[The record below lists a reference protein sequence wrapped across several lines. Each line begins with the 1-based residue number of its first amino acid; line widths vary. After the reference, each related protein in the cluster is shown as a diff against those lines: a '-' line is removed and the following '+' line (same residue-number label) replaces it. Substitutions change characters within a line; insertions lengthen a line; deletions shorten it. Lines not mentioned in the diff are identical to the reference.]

1 MLALIAAQENVWS
14 KHHVVNNLWSVTLR
28 IFLTITVLLVSF
40 SAIGEQEKF
49 RSVSV
54 PSPDAALSPI
64 MIQGPMPIEADYFAS
79 LLTGV
84 KVEHSGNATFHIG
97 TLNGYPVVVVK
108 TGKGLENTAAA
119 TAIGIE
125 RYRPA
130 AIINQGTSGGHDP
143 SLNVGDIVLGKFAV
157 NSNNFKTARL
167 SKGEGSDPMRWI
179 PMDIMAS
186 EGSAGEGDSAVDAEK
201 IRFYEGNQNLIKIA
215 QSVKGKYTRGKVV
228 EGTIGS
234 GNFWNNEVDRIA
246 WLHKHF
252 GTSVEEMEASSAAQI
267 ALAYKVPFLGIR
279 VLSNN
284 ITNGGHYDPSTSV
297 DCQRF
302 VKEVVLEFIENQL
315 GRRKAPE

>member
-1 MLALIAAQENVWS
+1 MILKL
-14 KHHVVNNLWSVTLR
+14 L
-28 IFLTITVLLVSF
+28 LTMSFLLVSPMALSDKSDF
-40 SAIGEQEKF
+40 A
-49 RSVSV
+49 SVSV
-54 PSPDAALSPI
+54 GSQNAPLSPI

-79 LLTGV
+79 LLSDV
-84 KVEHSGNATFHIG
+84 QVERSGNATFHTG
-97 TLNGYPVVVVK
+97 KLNGYPVVVVK

-143 SLNVGDIVLGKFAV
+143 ALKVGDIVLGKYSV

-167 SKGEGSDPMRWI
+167 AKGEGSDPMRWI

-186 EGSAGEGDSAVDAEK
+186 EGSAGEGDSAIDAEK
-201 IRFYEGNQNLIKIA
+201 IRFYEGNEHLLSIA
-215 QSVKGKYTRGKVV
+215 RSVSDKYTRGKVV

-246 WLHKHF
+246 WLHKNF

-267 ALAYKVPFLGIR
+267 ALAYDVPFLGIR

-284 ITNGGHYDPSTSV
+284 ITNGGHYDPTTSV

-302 VKEVVLEFIENQL
+302 VKEVVLKFIEEHS
-315 GRRKAPE
+315 ASAE

>member
-1 MLALIAAQENVWS
+1 MLMLSW
-14 KHHVVNNLWSVTLR
+14 
-28 IFLTITVLLVSF
+28 
-40 SAIGEQEKF
+40 SAIADESQFK
-49 RSVSV
+49 SVSV
-54 PSPDAALSPI
+54 PSPAAPLGPI

-79 LLTGV
+79 LLSDAR
-84 KVEHSGNATFHIG
+84 VEQSGNATFHIG
-97 TLNGYPVVVVK
+97 KLNGYPVVVVK

-119 TAIGIE
+119 TAVGIE
-125 RYRPA
+125 RYGPS

-143 SLNVGDIVLGKFAV
+143 SLNVGDVVLGKFAV

-167 SKGEGSDPMRWI
+167 AKGEGSDPMRWM

-186 EGSAGEGDSAVDAEK
+186 EGSAGEGDSAIDAEK
-201 IRFYEGNQNLIKIA
+201 IRFYEGNEYLLSIA
-215 QSVKGKYTRGKVV
+215 RSIQDKYTRGKVV

-234 GNFWNNEVDRIA
+234 GNFWNNEIDRIA
-246 WLHKHF
+246 WLHKNF

-267 ALAYKVPFLGIR
+267 ALAYGVPFLGIR

-302 VKEVVLEFIENQL
+302 VKEVVLKFIEQN
-315 GRRKAPE
+315 KT

>member
-1 MLALIAAQENVWS
+1 MVEIRHNHAG
-14 KHHVVNNLWSVTLR
+14 HWSVTLR
-28 IFLTITVLLVSF
+28 IFLTITFLLISL
-40 SAIGEQEKF
+40 SAMGEPDTF

-54 PSPDAALSPI
+54 PSPGSPLAPI

-79 LLTGV
+79 LLTDV

-97 TLNGYPVVVVK
+97 KLKGYPVVVVK

-119 TAIGIE
+119 TAVGIE
-125 RYRPA
+125 RYRPT

-143 SLNVGDIVLGKFAV
+143 SLNVGDIVLGKFSV

-167 SKGEGSDPMRWI
+167 AQGQGSDPMRWI

-201 IRFYEGNQNLIKIA
+201 IRFYEGNQDLIKIA
-215 QSVKGKYTRGKVV
+215 QSVKDKYTRGRVV

-234 GNFWNNEVDRIA
+234 GNFWNNEIDRIA

-267 ALAYKVPFLGIR
+267 ALAYDVPFLGIR

-284 ITNGGHYDPSTSV
+284 ITNGGHYDPTTSV
-297 DCQRF
+297 DCQNF
-302 VKEVVLEFIENQL
+302 VKEVVLKFIEAK
-315 GRRKAPE
+315 R